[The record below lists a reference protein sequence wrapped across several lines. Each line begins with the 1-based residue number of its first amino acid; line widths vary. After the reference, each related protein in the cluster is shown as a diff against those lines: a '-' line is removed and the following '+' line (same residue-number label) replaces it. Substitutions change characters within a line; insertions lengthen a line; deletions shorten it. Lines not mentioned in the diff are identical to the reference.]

1 MWNGTADALNA
12 RPPAISAIAAITRGS
27 SVNDVPWRAV
37 PMVSSDVLPVAP
49 NSSARP
55 YSRMLAPTAPVIRYF
70 RPLSSERSR
79 QTSRAHST

>member
-1 MWNGTADALNA
+1 
-12 RPPAISAIAAITRGS
+12 
-27 SVNDVPWRAV
+27 
-37 PMVSSDVLPVAP
+37 MVSSDVLPVAP

-79 QTSRAHST
+79 QISRAHST